1 MLAFIQR
8 SMESRGI
15 LRVSLVPAVAA
26 TTAILLLTSGCERPA
41 PPEIRIGVLASL
53 SNINPETSGRPTV
66 EGAQLAA
73 DEANAS
79 GGVSIDG
86 EPHRVTLVIK
96 DDGSRAETSTAAA
109 RALINLDAVDAL
121 VGPQISMMAIP
132 VSGVAETAA
141 VPMISPMSSAAAT
154 TEGKRFVFRLAFL
167 DSFQG
172 EVLGRFA
179 TEEMRA
185 RTAAVLFDVANPY
198 SRALAARFRESFESR
213 GGRVVAYE
221 TYTTDAGE
229 SFERQAARIRA
240 VSPDILFLPNDTAF
254 VRAQLRDLKAA
265 GVDAPILGTD
275 GWDPRAIAQIPE
287 SDGAFVSHQ
296 WHPDIDL
303 PETRAFVARYR
314 ETYGKTPKSTAA
326 MTYDAV
332 RILLDAATR
341 GGGKTPEAIRRGL
354 LSTKDYHG
362 ATGVITFDGSND
374 PSRSVVINRLS
385 QGRVELYTRIDP
397 ATPRYRRPES

>member
-8 SMESRGI
+8 PMQSRVI
-15 LRVSLVPAVAA
+15 LRVGRAPAVAGVA
-26 TTAILLLTSGCERPA
+26 AVMLLTTGCKQPA

-66 EGAQLAA
+66 EGAELAA
-73 DEANAS
+73 GEANAS
-79 GGVSIDG
+79 GGVSIGG
-86 EPHRVTLVIK
+86 EPHRVTLVIR

-132 VSGVAETAA
+132 VSGVAEMAA

-172 EVLGRFA
+172 MVLGRFA

-185 RTAAVLFDVANPY
+185 RTAAVLFDVSNPY
-198 SRALAARFRESFESR
+198 SQGLAARFRESFEAL
-213 GGRVVAYE
+213 GGRVVAYK
-221 TYTTDAGE
+221 TFTTDAGE
-229 SFERQAARIRA
+229 SFERQAGRIHSA
-240 VSPDILFLPNDTAF
+240 SPDILFLPNDTAF
-254 VRAQLRDLKAA
+254 VGAQLRDLKAA

-275 GWDPRAIAQIPE
+275 DWDPRAVAEMPE

-332 RILLDAATR
+332 RILLDAVAR
-341 GGGKTPEAIRRGL
+341 GGGKTPEAIRRSL

-362 ATGVITFDGSND
+362 VTGVITFDGSND

-397 ATPRYRRPES
+397 APPR